1 LSTRRLAVLA
11 IALAATAFTLLP
23 VCNAVFDCGCTWPMV
38 GGADHC
44 NIHNPAPPHCPL
56 CTNWVLGA
64 LGAATLFVTY
74 AGALSVALAV
84 VAPRR

>member
-1 LSTRRLAVLA
+1 MSTRRLAVLA

-23 VCNAVFDCGCTWPMV
+23 VCNAVFDCGCTWPMW
-38 GGADHC
+38 GAADHC

-56 CTNWVLGA
+56 CTNWALGA

-74 AGALSVALAV
+74 AGALGVALAM